1 VETRVLGS
9 GEDAADFATQAADRR
24 ATALGMA
31 GGDGSLGAI
40 AAVAH
45 ERDLPFVC
53 IPFGTRNHFAR
64 DAGIDRDDPIVA
76 LQAFSGQE
84 RRIDIGAVGDRFFLN
99 NVSLGLYASF
109 VNDPSRQTRNRL
121 LALLRMAPAALG
133 RSGKPLELSFD
144 IEGRRETRSA
154 LIVLV
159 ANNGYELETLAE
171 LGERQGLDSGLLH
184 AYVVEAGSRRALLA
198 LLGHAAIG
206 RATRAE
212 SLVERTATAFRI
224 EASRPRVHAALDGE
238 SVLLNSPLDFE
249 IRPRG
254 LRLLLPGSP

>member
-1 VETRVLGS
+1 VETHVLGS
-9 GEDAADFATQAADRR
+9 GDDAADLATHAADRG
-24 ATALGMA
+24 ATTLGMA

-64 DAGIDRDDPIVA
+64 DAGIDRDPIGA
-76 LQAFSGQE
+76 LRAFFGEE

-133 RSGKPLELSFD
+133 RSRKPLELSFE

-159 ANNGYELETLAE
+159 ANNGYELESLAE
-171 LGERQGLDSGLLH
+171 LGERQSLDSGLLR
-184 AYVVEAGSRRALLA
+184 AYVVEAGSRRALVA

-212 SLVERTATAFRI
+212 SLVERSATAFRI
-224 EASRPRVHAALDGE
+224 VASRPRVHAAIDGE
-238 SVLLNSPLDFE
+238 PVMLDSPLEFE

-254 LRLLLPGSP
+254 LRLLLPGSA